1 MLTWN
6 DYIQIFI
13 VILVIVNP
21 IGAIPFFVGLT
32 TEQTSSDKKATARI
46 AAISVA
52 IILVIACLTGDVLL
66 RFFGISIGAFRI
78 GGGILL
84 LIMSLT
90 MIHAKQSHVKH
101 SPEEAEEAQEKENVA
116 VVPLAIPLM
125 AGPAAIST
133 VVIYSHKAEGMF
145 NFLFVLGSCLVTAF
159 LVWIALRL
167 ASPIANM
174 LGRTGINIVTRV
186 MGLLLT
192 AIAVQFIAEGV
203 GMIFPGINK

>member
-6 DYIQIFI
+6 DYIQTFI

-21 IGAIPFFVGLT
+21 IGAIPVFVGLT

-52 IILVIACLTGDVLL
+52 IILIIACLMGDTLL
-66 RFFGISIGAFRI
+66 GFFGISIGSFRI

-133 VVIYSHKAEGMF
+133 VVIYSHKAEGMV
-145 NFLFVLGSCLVTAF
+145 NFLFVLGVCLVTAL

-167 ASPIANM
+167 ASKVANM

-192 AIAVQFIAEGV
+192 AISVQFIAEGILL
-203 GMIFPGINK
+203 IFPGINK